1 MVKTRSMR
9 DAAHPKTPPL
19 PSPPPRQNVVGGHHR
34 TSKFPADFNPP
45 SETTAPLPSP
55 MQRRHDHDRVTK
67 SRRFLISD
75 LTRVRLRHRI
85 QKIYQMATD
94 VVDGFANEYANRHD
108 KPLPQASIDRI
119 MQLYHNRIER
129 RCIEVGLTVEEEEAW
144 NIREAKVD
152 FDALSESGEESEEHD
167 SDDVNIYLG
176 LEDDDEDDDDEDD
189 DDDDKDPDGGEAD
202 DRFGDDENAR
212 QISKWEDEIKKLR
225 DNLASDIAILKRMTN
240 SPNRKNPYL
249 KFDEWEAWKTNDVSV
264 KIDELDAKILSL
276 RDAMKSPSKSP
287 TRKRGKKSN

>member
-1 MVKTRSMR
+1 MR

-19 PSPPPRQNVVGGHHR
+19 PSPPPRQNVVEDRHC
-34 TSKFPADFNPP
+34 TAKFPVDFNPP

-75 LTRVRLRHRI
+75 LTCVRLCHRI
-85 QKIYQMATD
+85 QKIYQMATN
-94 VVDGFANEYANRHD
+94 VVDGFTIEYTNRHD
-108 KPLPQASIDRI
+108 KPLPQASIDKI
-119 MQLYHNRIER
+119 MLLYYHNRIER

-167 SDDVNIYLG
+167 SDNVNIYLG
-176 LEDDDEDDDDEDD
+176 LEDDDDDDKDD

-202 DRFGDDENAR
+202 DVFGDNANAH
-212 QISKWEDEIKKLR
+212 QISKCEDEIKKLCE
-225 DNLASDIAILKRMTN
+225 NLATDITILKRMTH
-240 SPNRKNPYL
+240 SLNRKNPYL
-249 KFDEWEAWKTNDVSV
+249 KFDEWEAWKTNDVNV
-264 KIDELDAKILSL
+264 KIDELDAKILTL
-276 RDAMKSPSKSP
+276 RDGLKSPLKLP